1 MFYTGLDWSGDP
13 GIPSTRSASSAH
25 LVFAFVTINAK
36 HRESLH
42 HTFVELR
49 NRQQLTN
56 RFVFHYVDC
65 PSSLATA
72 FFDTIRSA
80 ELEIR
85 IGVIDKLHD
94 WADSGVLSMRGQE
107 RLRVAISDLA
117 IQLPSQ
123 VVSGGQL
130 LIDGS
135 RSERK
140 FGIGTRQTLRQ
151 SFDQAN
157 RTGFR
162 DIRLC
167 ADGNDPDGEIIQI
180 ADMVAG
186 AVRRA
191 GSLDNPHIRR
201 IGNRIVPWETGGKR
215 KPHR

>member
-1 MFYTGLDWSGDP
+1 MFYTGIDWSGDP
-13 GIPSTRSASSAH
+13 GIPTTRSASSTH
-25 LVFAFVTINAK
+25 LVFAFVTIEAED
-36 HRESLH
+36 REPLHYSL
-42 HTFVELR
+42 VDLR
-49 NRQQLTN
+49 HQLQLTN

-72 FFDTIRSA
+72 FFDAIRSV

-85 IGVIDKLHD
+85 IGVIDKQHD
-94 WADSGVLSMRGQE
+94 WTHPATVSMRGQE
-107 RLRVAISDLA
+107 RLRLVISKLSLH
-117 IQLPSQ
+117 LPQ
-123 VVSGGQL
+123 RVVDGCQL

-140 FGIGTRQTLRQ
+140 FGLGTRKTIRQ

-157 RTGFR
+157 RTCFR

-201 IGNRIVPWETGGKR
+201 VGSRIVNWEI
-215 KPHR
+215 